1 MCSQEIYTPVKQLLF
16 ILDAGPC
23 SDYYSIAVCIGNDTM
38 ISLDI
43 VHIYGALFIDLAK
56 VSDTVDRTFLLQQ
69 YKHDRDFI
77 VAWFSSNI
85 IGH

>member
-1 MCSQEIYTPVKQLLF
+1 MQDHAQTNYC
-16 ILDAGPC
+16 
-23 SDYYSIAVCIGNDTM
+23 SIAVCIGNDTM

-56 VSDTVDRTFLLQQ
+56 VSDTVDRTFLLQF
-69 YKHDRDFI
+69 KRDTDFT

-85 IGH
+85 IGHWV